1 MSLLSRLRE
10 KIKPTKIY
18 KDPHA
23 NSKHRDIM
31 FIFDFE
37 SWNYMKREQP
47 EHLGNLIGWAKQ
59 NLWNDVWAWRILR
72 KVKGYED

>member
-1 MSLLSRLRE
+1 MNVISRLRE

-23 NSKHRDIM
+23 HNIHRDIM

-37 SWNYMKREQP
+37 SWEYMKREHK
-47 EHLGNLIGWAKQ
+47 EHVDNLIGWAKQ
-59 NLWNDVWAWRILR
+59 NLWKDVWAWRILR